1 MRINSRRDAN
11 SIRKGN
17 TMKIKI
23 NSVIEIKSENLRES
37 NYTGTVITKFR
48 ARDAAPNSNDPRDY
62 GVRIINTKTGK
73 TEIVDGERILKVI
86 R

>member
-1 MRINSRRDAN
+1 
-11 SIRKGN
+11 
-17 TMKIKI
+17 MKVKI

-37 NYTGTVITKFR
+37 NYTGTVIACFM
-48 ARDAAPNSNDPRDY
+48 ARDAEPDSRDPRDY